1 MTADVGAA
9 VRALLVDRG
18 AQSVEHPG
26 GTLYAHLGRVSD
38 RLARHGVP
46 EHVRVAGLAHAVY
59 GTDGFDVVLVDL
71 ADRQLVRDV
80 AGAAAE
86 ELVYRYGACDR
97 ARTWRALATS
107 RRVVDRFTGEAEVL
121 DGAAL
126 RDFVDL
132 TVVNELD
139 VMEQSAELAA
149 RHGAAL
155 RALFETW
162 AGLGTPAVLA
172 DAESTLAGHPPA

>member
-1 MTADVGAA
+1 MTADVAA
-9 VRALLVDRG
+9 VQTLLRERG
-18 AQSVEHPG
+18 AESIEHPG
-26 GTLYAHLGRVSD
+26 GTLYAHLLRVAD
-38 RLARHGVP
+38 RLERLGAP

-59 GTDGFDVVLVDL
+59 GTDGFDAVLVDPEH
-71 ADRQLVRDV
+71 RELVRAV

-97 ARTWRALATS
+97 ARTWRALASS
-107 RRVVDRFTGEAEVL
+107 RRVVDRFTGEAEDL
-121 DGAAL
+121 DDAAL

-139 VMEQSAELAA
+139 VIEQSPTMAA

-155 RALFETW
+155 RTLFATW
-162 AGLGTPAVLA
+162 EPLGSPTVMT
-172 DAESTLAGHPPA
+172 DARATLPS